1 MHEWVNR
8 VMNGLLA
15 MQKRVE
21 SAEHS
26 GSCCE
31 PEDHALLVEAR
42 VRIDEAFYSL
52 KRVPA
57 LPGWFDEEHLDGQE
71 ESDD

>member
-1 MHEWVNR
+1 MNEWTDR
-8 VMNGLLA
+8 MMSELLA
-15 MQKRVE
+15 MQE
-21 SAEHS
+21 QLGNAERS

-71 ESDD
+71 EQDD